1 MENVIN
7 PFKRA
12 GIGLLTIGLL
22 DIGVMV
28 YCIMNRISYSSNF
41 NIFAV
46 IAGIFLLR
54 GGVKT
59 ARVIRWFFA
68 FFIFGSFGVILLF
81 PLLLPLDLLATQFK
95 SNPVGVL
102 FSYSIPA
109 LYLAIIIWIY
119 LELSTTSSKEIYKA
133 KGYKTGH
140 PKSAFYASLVMIIVA
155 GGLFYFLLGGESA
168 TTAKELAK
176 KQLGDAYTY
185 HITSMATS
193 GASGTATVTAYNKD
207 EIKNIR
213 VQW

>member
-68 FFIFGSFGVILLF
+68 FFIFGCFGMILLF

-119 LELSTTSSKEIYKA
+119 LELSTTSSKEIYNLNPAIGNFAEDVRHRRRRRIKILQA
-133 KGYKTGH
+133 FGNVADLVKLPIPKG
-140 PKSAFYASLVMIIVA
+140 VE
-155 GGLFYFLLGGESA
+155 GE
-168 TTAKELAK
+168 K
-176 KQLGDAYTY
+176 K
-185 HITSMATS
+185 
-193 GASGTATVTAYNKD
+193 
-207 EIKNIR
+207 
-213 VQW
+213 